1 MRTCSPLGTA
11 VLEGAEGPIPAGWAG
26 LGRQTPRC
34 PVRISKPAF
43 DAGTPEAVKREG
55 EPERGWGGGKQRAED
70 PPVLGP
76 SANRWYPKC

>member
-43 DAGTPEAVKREG
+43 DAGTPEAVKEG
-55 EPERGWGGGKQRAED
+55 EPERAWGGGKPREED

-76 SANRWYPKC
+76 SANRWHPEC